1 MPRAAGDV
9 SLESVTHLS
18 LAVDTRQ
25 QTLGSFVDYLP
36 NLVSLDLSGSHF
48 ESLRD
53 IGTSARNVVT
63 VTLTGTANHTMR
75 GSCLSICIPL
85 PTHHGSSSLWLPIR
99 LWPDQS
105 RWDRGYGGGGAA
117 GSCREPSRRPLPAR
131 GTRALGGTF
140 CVALRCLHG
149 SFLFVFFFPPVV
161 SYIMVIL
168 VLVCGSSWVGS
179 RSERQCGG

>member
-36 NLVSLDLSGSHF
+36 NLVALDLSGSHF

-75 GSCLSICIPL
+75 GLCLSICIPL

-105 RWDRGYGGGGAA
+105 RWDRGSGGGGAA

-131 GTRALGGTF
+131 GTRALGGTLRCF
-140 CVALRCLHG
+140 ALLCVACMA
-149 SFLFVFFFPPVV
+149 LFCCCFF
-161 SYIMVIL
+161 
-168 VLVCGSSWVGS
+168 SSRRLIHPWFSSAVRRG
-179 RSERQCGG
+179 